1 MKNLLLTSA
10 LFLGLGLAVNAQS
23 DRFAKGMES
32 TLTKMDSIKN
42 QQDYLNS
49 GASFQ
54 RIALAEKTRWE
65 PYYYSAYCK
74 IMAAFMEQD
83 KDKVDAILDPAEAD
97 LNAALAIDSKN
108 SEVYTIQAMLY
119 QARISVSFTRGMKF
133 SGLANESIEKAI
145 VMNPSNPRAY
155 FMKGQN
161 IFHTPSMFG
170 GGAENAKPQFEKAM
184 ALFNSQDSATKDFS
198 PSWGKKKT
206 IAMLKACEQ
215 KQ

>member
-1 MKNLLLTSA
+1 MKNLLLTAA

-23 DRFAKGMES
+23 DRFAKGMENG
-32 TLTKMDSIKN
+32 LAKLDSIKN
-42 QQDYLNS
+42 QQDCLT
-49 GASFQ
+49 AAAAFQ
-54 RIALAEKTRWE
+54 RIAQAEKTRWE
-65 PYYYSAYCK
+65 PFYYAAYCK

-97 LNAALAIDSKN
+97 LNAALSIDSKN

-133 SGLANESIEKAI
+133 SGMANESIEKAI
-145 VMNPSNPRAY
+145 VMNPANPRAY

-161 IFHTPSMFG
+161 IFYTPTMFG
-170 GGAENAKPQFEKAM
+170 GGADNAKPHFVKAL
-184 ALFNSQDSATKDFS
+184 ALFNSQDTTPKGFA

-206 IAMLKACEQ
+206 IAMLKACEA

>member
-1 MKNLLLTSA
+1 MKNLLLTTA

-32 TLTKMDSIKN
+32 ILTKMDSIKS
-42 QQDYLNS
+42 QQDYINS

-133 SGLANESIEKAI
+133 SGMANESIEKAI
-145 VMNPSNPRAY
+145 VMNPANPRAY
-155 FMKGQN
+155 FIKGQN

-184 ALFNSQDSATKDFS
+184 ALFNAQDTTIKSFS
-198 PSWGKKKT
+198 PSWGKKSN
-206 IAMLKACEQ
+206 IAMLKACEA